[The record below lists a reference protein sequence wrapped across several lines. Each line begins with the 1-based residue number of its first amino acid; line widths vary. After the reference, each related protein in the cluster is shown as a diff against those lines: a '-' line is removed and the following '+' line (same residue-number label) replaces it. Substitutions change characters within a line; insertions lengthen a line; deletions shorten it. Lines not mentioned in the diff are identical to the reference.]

1 MPGPFY
7 GLSQSPLMFGAVAA
21 YASRHYLAPLRGEE
35 SQRLDVLVI
44 DQQGL
49 VRTKTAHFPAT
60 EPSPSFRSWH
70 GGINLLESN

>member
-1 MPGPFY
+1 VPGPFY
-7 GLSQSPLMFGAVAA
+7 GLSQSPLMFGAVPTYSA
-21 YASRHYLAPLRGEE
+21 RHYFATLRGEE

-49 VRTKTAHFPAT
+49 VRTKTAHLPAT
-60 EPSPSFRSWH
+60 EPPPSFRSRH